1 MHSLVINKKWLFGF
15 LVAILAG
22 LLLLVPFGTEA
33 KAATTGTGK
42 VVVIDP
48 GHQYVSGIFGDTG
61 ALSPDFVSTSQTPD
75 DTEAYLNVQ
84 VAYKLCHELQDRGY
98 TVYSTSYIASD
109 VPNLIAKSKG
119 VSYTLRDRINASA
132 TVSPNLYISV
142 HHNVTGVGTWT
153 SACGAEVLYDNT
165 DSTLKSR
172 SCTLANLVYNS
183 MATLGSSVTGNR
195 YTHVKNQAAT
205 VLTYNTAPAVTVE
218 VGFMD
223 NAVDLA
229 RIQNESS
236 QQVTVEKI
244 ADGVDSYITQYPG
257 NPYDNTP
264 PTAGSVYTSAGDGAT
279 TSTSINLEVADVQDD
294 SGVQSVKFL
303 VYNYEDGHTS
313 DKWIEGTGLGNNK
326 WGAIMNLSD
335 WGYESGTYIVDV
347 FATDTMGNFGY
358 VGGTQVQFERDT
370 TPPTATKAY
379 TSAGSTTTRS
389 SAVNLEVAGVTD
401 ASGISNV
408 KFLVYNLSQGHA
420 SDQWIS
426 GVGLGSNKWGA
437 MAVMS
442 SWGYTTGTYI
452 VDVFAT
458 DEMGNFGYV
467 ATTQFKYFHDS
478 TPPTATKAYTS
489 AGSATTK
496 SSSVT
501 LEVAG
506 VTDDYSGVSNVK
518 FLVYNY
524 SQGHASDQWISGVS
538 LGSNKWGAIANTSNW
553 GYASGTY
560 IVDVFATD
568 GNGNFGYVA
577 TTQFKY
583 QADTNPPTATKAYT
597 SAGSGTT
604 QSSAVNLEVAG
615 VVDDYSGVSNVKF
628 LVYNYTNGGHATD
641 QWISGVSLG
650 SSKWGAIANM
660 SNWGYASGTYIV
672 DVFATDGKG
681 NFGYVATTQFIY
693 EKDTSAP
700 TATKAYTSAGS
711 TTTERTTVNLEVA
724 GVTDPSGVSNVKF
737 LVYNYTNGG
746 HATDQWISGVS
757 LGSNKWGALASMSNW
772 GYTSG
777 TYIVDV
783 FGTDGAGNFGY
794 IATTQ
799 FKYEYVPDTTPP
811 TATKAYTSAGSS
823 GTSSKTISLE
833 VAGVTDESGVA
844 NVKFLVYYYTSGHS
858 TDKWISGVSLGDNK
872 WGAQMNVSD
881 WGSLTG
887 TYIIDVFATDTQGN
901 FGYIATTQAIYT
913 GYSIMGGANATR
925 QQMINYYIANARLR
939 TTLTYCGP
947 VDSVTYFPTY
957 YGITLGQFVDAY
969 IYEAN
974 QEGVRPEVAFA
985 QMCHETGFLRFGG
998 QVSIGQLNFAGI
1010 GATDGGAAGA
1020 SFSDIL
1026 TGIRAQIQHLKAYA
1040 STEALNNTCVDPR
1053 FSLVTRGCAPRVEDL
1068 GNGYWASSS
1077 DYGASLLSK
1086 IYSILSTS
1094 TANIYGA
1101 TDTSAPTATKAYT
1114 SAGSATTTSSNVNLE
1129 VSGVTD
1135 PSGVSSVQFLVY
1147 NYTNGGHTTDQWIS
1161 GVSLGSNKWGA
1172 LATMSDWDYSAGT
1185 YIVDVFGTDS
1195 MGNFGYIATTQ
1206 FKYAPSSSL
1215 SILAEDSLEN
1225 TAGGSVSEGPDS
1237 EASEEVSEEPDNEA
1251 SEEVSEEPDSEASEE
1266 VSEEPDSE
1274 ASEEVSEGPDSEAS
1288 EEVSEEPDSEAPT
1301 ESTEPSE
1308 EPTESMESVSEADTV
1323 QEYVIMSSSA
1333 VTTEQLKNIFAQY
1346 QSANPMPSG
1355 TEGYDELGFPTY
1367 YGMAFEQFANQYVQ
1381 EAVAEGVNPEI
1392 AFAQAMVETDYLR
1405 FTGSAG
1411 INQYNFGGF
1420 VTDGTTDSFSDLT
1433 TGIRAQIQHLKCLA
1447 SADPC
1452 VNAIVDL
1459 HWDDSVRGT
1468 AAALQD
1474 LLTDLGKD
1482 ESYSN
1487 KIWSILNQLN

>member
-48 GHQYVSGIFGDTG
+48 GHQYVSGVFGDTG

-84 VAYKLCHELQDRGY
+84 FAYKLCHELQDRGY

-223 NAVDLA
+223 NVTDLA
-229 RIQNESS
+229 WIQNESS

-257 NPYDNTP
+257 NPNDSTP
-264 PTAGSVYTSAGDGAT
+264 PTAGDVYTSAGDEAT

-358 VGGTQVQFERDT
+358 VAGTRVKFKGDT
-370 TPPTATKAY
+370 TPPTGGPAY
-379 TSAGSTTTRS
+379 TSAYGNTTKNRTTI
-389 SAVNLEVAGVTD
+389 LEVANVQD
-401 ASGISNV
+401 ADSSV
-408 KFLVYNLSQGHA
+408 KSVQFRVYNLAQGHS
-420 SDQWIS
+420 SDKWITGTS
-426 GVGLGSNKWGA
+426 LGNNKWGA
-437 MAVMS
+437 QADVND
-442 SWGYTTGTYI
+442 WGL
-452 VDVFAT
+452 
-458 DEMGNFGYV
+458 
-467 ATTQFKYFHDS
+467 Q
-478 TPPTATKAYTS
+478 
-489 AGSATTK
+489 
-496 SSSVT
+496 
-501 LEVAG
+501 
-506 VTDDYSGVSNVK
+506 
-518 FLVYNY
+518 
-524 SQGHASDQWISGVS
+524 
-538 LGSNKWGAIANTSNW
+538 
-553 GYASGTY
+553 SGTY

-568 GNGNFGYVA
+568 
-577 TTQFKY
+577 T
-583 QADTNPPTATKAYT
+583 
-597 SAGSGTT
+597 
-604 QSSAVNLEVAG
+604 
-615 VVDDYSGVSNVKF
+615 
-628 LVYNYTNGGHATD
+628 
-641 QWISGVSLG
+641 
-650 SSKWGAIANM
+650 M
-660 SNWGYASGTYIV
+660 
-672 DVFATDGKG
+672 
-681 NFGYVATTQFIY
+681 
-693 EKDTSAP
+693 
-700 TATKAYTSAGS
+700 
-711 TTTERTTVNLEVA
+711 
-724 GVTDPSGVSNVKF
+724 
-737 LVYNYTNGG
+737 
-746 HATDQWISGVS
+746 
-757 LGSNKWGALASMSNW
+757 
-772 GYTSG
+772 
-777 TYIVDV
+777 
-783 FGTDGAGNFGY
+783 GNFGY
-794 IATTQ
+794 IAGTQ
-799 FKYEYVPDTTPP
+799 FKYQRDTTPP
-811 TATKAYTSAGSS
+811 TCGSVYTSAYDNTTKNSA
-823 GTSSKTISLE
+823 IILE
-833 VAGVTDESGVA
+833 AA
-844 NVKFLVYYYTSGHS
+844 NVKDESSVKSVQFRVYNLAQGHS
-858 TDKWISGVSLGDNK
+858 SDKWITGTSLGNNK
-872 WGAQMNVSD
+872 WGAQMNTSD
-881 WGSLTG
+881 WGYTPG
-887 TYIIDVFATDTQGN
+887 TYIVEVFTTDTEGN
-901 FGYIATTQAIYT
+901 FGYAGETSVKYARETTAPTGGPVYTNAYGSPTTSQSIILEVANVTDAGSGVKSVAFRVWPESLGDSSAKWYTGTSLGNEKWGGLMNVNNWSAVPGVYNIEAYATDNFGNTGLIATTSVEYIGYT
-913 GYSIMGGANATR
+913 IMGGANATR

-969 IYEAN
+969 IYEAY

-1077 DYGASLLSK
+1077 DYGTSLLSK
-1086 IYSILSTS
+1086 IYSILSAS

-1101 TDTSAPTATKAYT
+1101 TDMTLADISLLPTEEET
-1114 SAGSATTTSSNVNLE
+1114 VE
-1129 VSGVTD
+1129 
-1135 PSGVSSVQFLVY
+1135 P
-1147 NYTNGGHTTDQWIS
+1147 
-1161 GVSLGSNKWGA
+1161 
-1172 LATMSDWDYSAGT
+1172 
-1185 YIVDVFGTDS
+1185 
-1195 MGNFGYIATTQ
+1195 
-1206 FKYAPSSSL
+1206 
-1215 SILAEDSLEN
+1215 
-1225 TAGGSVSEGPDS
+1225 
-1237 EASEEVSEEPDNEA
+1237 SEE
-1251 SEEVSEEPDSEASEE
+1251 
-1266 VSEEPDSE
+1266 
-1274 ASEEVSEGPDSEAS
+1274 
-1288 EEVSEEPDSEAPT
+1288 PT

-1308 EPTESMESVSEADTV
+1308 EPTESTEPSEEPTESAEPSEEPTESTEPSEEPTESTEPSEEPTESTEPSEEPTESTEPSAEPTESMESVSEADTV
-1323 QEYVIMSSSA
+1323 PEYVIMSSSA

-1346 QSANPMPSG
+1346 QSVNPMPSG

-1367 YGMAFEQFANQYVQ
+1367 YGMTFEQFANQYVQ
-1381 EAVAEGVNPEI
+1381 EATAEGVNPAI

-1411 INQYNFGGF
+1411 IDQYNFGGF
-1420 VTDGTTDSFSDLT
+1420 VTDGTMDSFSDLT
-1433 TGIRAQIQHLKCLA
+1433 TGIRAQIQHLKCFA
-1447 SADPC
+1447 STDPC

-1459 HWDDSVRGT
+1459 HWDESVRGT
-1468 AAALQD
+1468 AATLQE
-1474 LLTDLGKD
+1474 LLADLGKD

-1487 KIWSILNQLN
+1487 KIWSILNQLD